1 MLLANLAFATVAT
14 LAGSNGAVGDGT
26 DRRDIAVAPKAR
38 CQVQQVHTPAGKL
51 APGTP
56 IVRCDRPAR
65 SALVA
70 QTPANAETKSPRSL
84 D

>member
-14 LAGSNGAVGDGT
+14 LAGSSAVVGDGT
-26 DRRDIAVAPKAR
+26 DHRRDLAAAPKAR
-38 CQVQQVHTPAGKL
+38 CQIHQVHTPAGKF

-65 SALVA
+65 TALVA
-70 QTPANAETKSPRSL
+70 PASASADAKSR
-84 D
+84 